1 MRYSH
6 FNFLLLQKNLCK
18 MSGKVNAWLGFLA
31 HYKYLITIVVGVL
44 IVGVLDDNSFRKLIQ
59 YEMEISDLKDQIN
72 NYDKQY
78 EKDSKTLR
86 DLKRNP
92 KTIEKIARERYFMKA
107 DDEDI
112 YVLSTDEQQNE
123 TEDKSDGMNP
133 DNIDQEST
141 TNNETNE

>member
-1 MRYSH
+1 
-6 FNFLLLQKNLCK
+6 

>member
-1 MRYSH
+1 
-6 FNFLLLQKNLCK
+6 
-18 MSGKVNAWLGFLA
+18 MSVKVNAWLSFLA

-44 IVGVLDDNSFRKLIQ
+44 IVGVLDDNSFRKLVQ
-59 YEMEISDLKDQIN
+59 YEMEISDLKEQIN

-112 YVLSTDEQQNE
+112 YVLSTDEQQDE
-123 TEDKSDGMNP
+123 SGDKSDGMSP
-133 DNIDQEST
+133 DNIDQESS